1 MKQFSFDAIIIKHPT
16 LNSGYIEIPDE
27 IMKEFGDRHRIKV
40 KAMFNGF
47 EYRGLIVKMGL
58 PNHCIGINQQV
69 RKAIGKNPGDKI
81 SVTIEEDLEERAV
94 SIPDDFNQSL
104 TQFPETFEKF
114 NKLSYTHKKEYV
126 NWISEAKRPETRKNR
141 IEKAITMINV

>member
-1 MKQFSFDAIIIKHPT
+1 MKQFSFNAIIIKHPT
-16 LNSGYIEIPDE
+16 LNSGYIEIPNDV
-27 IMKEFGDRHRIKV
+27 IKEFADRHRIKV
-40 KAMFNGF
+40 KAKFDGF

-81 SVTIEEDLEERAV
+81 SVTIEEDLEERTV
-94 SIPDDFNQSL
+94 SIPEDFNQTL
-104 TQFPETFEKF
+104 IQFPGAYEKF

-126 NWISEAKRPETRKNR
+126 EWITQAKRPETRKNR
-141 IEKAITMINV
+141 IDKAIKMIGD